1 MSFNR
6 LPYDNCAYK
15 LETKRSVD
23 MGNYRFFPGSYENCK
38 KSLSCTGIRNS
49 KSDPST
55 VKGNC
60 NLSWGALAETET
72 LITNRVNS
80 LNKCNNPL
88 DKLSQK
94 VNHKPKLCQKFD
106 TETTRFT
113 NPLTNYRGLSL
124 MEYQMDYI
132 IGPNP
137 QHNIERD
144 SMRNGSST
152 RLWVQ
157 ANYKIPKAAPMDND
171 SILPKSNKPMPKY
184 DITTSRSTNFPSCK

>member
-6 LPYDNCAYK
+6 LPYDNCAYE

-23 MGNYRFFPGSYENCK
+23 MGNYRLFPGSYENCK
-38 KSLSCTGIRNS
+38 KSLSSTGIRNS

-60 NLSWGALAETET
+60 DLSWGALAETET
-72 LITNRVNS
+72 VITNRVNP

-88 DKLSQK
+88 DKLSKK
-94 VNHKPKLCQKFD
+94 VNHKPKLGQKFD

-124 MEYQMDYI
+124 MEYQMDYV

-137 QHNIERD
+137 QHNIECD

-184 DITTSRSTNFPSCK
+184 DINASMNVTLPSCK